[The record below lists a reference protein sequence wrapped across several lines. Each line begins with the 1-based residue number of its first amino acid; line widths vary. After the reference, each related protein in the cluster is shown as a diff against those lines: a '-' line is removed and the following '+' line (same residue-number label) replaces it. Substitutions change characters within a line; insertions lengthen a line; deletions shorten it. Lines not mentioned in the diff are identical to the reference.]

1 MSHRPPPSWPG
12 LTRPSKHPPF
22 VVGCPAQSPGF
33 NSGSGATIRV
43 TANEVWYYLG
53 KQVHGKDCVRRLSF
67 FHKKFGA
74 SVLFVLLGGN
84 VIGATA
90 NMSRLDTEMA
100 NDLIAFAR
108 NLRSR
113 GFVTRPVIHRA

>member
-1 MSHRPPPSWPG
+1 MRFGITW
-12 LTRPSKHPPF
+12 
-22 VVGCPAQSPGF
+22 
-33 NSGSGATIRV
+33 
-43 TANEVWYYLG
+43 G

-74 SVLFVLLGGN
+74 SVLFVLLGR
-84 VIGATA
+84 IGATA

-113 GFVTRPVIHRA
+113 GFVTRPSSTAPNRRGHTREAFR

>member
-1 MSHRPPPSWPG
+1 MAG
-12 LTRPSKHPPF
+12 LDPAIQTSAFR
-22 VVGCPAQSPGF
+22 CWLPAQSPGF

-43 TANEVWYYLG
+43 TANEVLPG
-53 KQVHGKDCVRRLSF
+53 ESKFTAKIACGGLV

-74 SVLFVLLGGN
+74 SLLFVLLGR
-84 VIGATA
+84 IGATA

-113 GFVTRPVIHRA
+113 GFVTRPSSTAPNRRGHAREAFR